1 MWPMKKADTD
11 HTLAGEWWKNK
22 KNFGLSVQK
31 ER

>member
-1 MWPMKKADTD
+1 MKKADTG

-22 KNFGLSVQK
+22 KNFRLSVQK